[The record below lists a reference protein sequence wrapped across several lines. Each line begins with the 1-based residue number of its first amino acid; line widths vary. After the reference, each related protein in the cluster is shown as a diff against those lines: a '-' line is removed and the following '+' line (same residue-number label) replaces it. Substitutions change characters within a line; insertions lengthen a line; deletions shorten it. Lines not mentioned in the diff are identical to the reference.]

1 MSEDLEEFGQS
12 LNEVFRR
19 LGLPDPVIM
28 SKITADWDTLA
39 GPPWAGRS
47 RPMFVRGTT
56 LVVEASAPSMVA
68 FLRYG
73 ESSLVTALA
82 ERFGSGLVDSVEVLA
97 PGKIRRD

>member
-1 MSEDLEEFGQS
+1 MTEDLEQFGES

-28 SKITADWDTLA
+28 SKISAEWETLA

-68 FLRYG
+68 FLKYG

-82 ERFGSGLVDSVEVLA
+82 VRFGRGVVDSVEVLA